1 MTIQATLLTRRNA
14 LRLASLALASGIAS
28 CATKQPLV
36 LSAPGEDQTAAALPL
51 VNALR
56 ASKGLPALSID
67 PAATAAALYQARRM
81 ASLRKMAHLIG
92 FGDDFGRRVKA
103 TGVKLPAAENI
114 AEGQRSTDAVVTA
127 WIHSPHHLEN
137 MLGHYT
143 GLGVALARDPSSN
156 NMPYWSMVLS
166 SNQTAG

>member
-1 MTIQATLLTRRNA
+1 MTIETTLFTRRSA
-14 LRLASLALASGIAS
+14 LRFTALALAAGAAS
-28 CATKQPLV
+28 CATQSPQV
-36 LSAPGEDQTAAALPL
+36 YNAPGNDQTAAALPL

-56 ASKGLPALSID
+56 AKNGLPALAID
-67 PAATAAALYQARRM
+67 PAAKAAALYQAKRM
-81 ASLRKMAHLIG
+81 ASLKKMAHFIG

-103 TGVKLPAAENI
+103 SGVKLPAAENI
-114 AEGQRSTDAVVTA
+114 AEGQQTVDAVVNA

-156 NMPYWSMVLS
+156 NLPYWSMVLS
-166 SNQTAG
+166 SNAV

>member
-1 MTIQATLLTRRNA
+1 MTTQSMLFTRRNA
-14 LRLASLALASGIAS
+14 LRFTALALAAGAAS
-28 CATKQPLV
+28 CATTKAPQV
-36 LSAPGEDQTAAALPL
+36 FNAPGNDQTAAALPL

-56 ASKGLPALSID
+56 AKNGLPALSAE
-67 PAATAAALYQARRM
+67 PAATAAALYQAKRM
-81 ASLRKMAHLIG
+81 ASLEKMAHFIG

-103 TGVKLPAAENI
+103 SGVKLPAAENI
-114 AEGQRSTDAVVTA
+114 AEGQQTVDAVVNA

-143 GLGVALARDPSSN
+143 GIGVALARDPSSN

-166 SNQTAG
+166 SNVV

>member
-1 MTIQATLLTRRNA
+1 MLLTRRGA
-14 LRLASLALASGIAS
+14 LRFTALALAAGVAS
-28 CATKQPLV
+28 CATKSPTV
-36 LSAPGEDQTAAALPL
+36 ISTSGEDQTAAALPL

-56 ASKGLPALSID
+56 AKNGLPPLAID
-67 PAATAAALYQARRM
+67 PAATAAALYQAKRM
-81 ASLRKMAHLIG
+81 SSVKKMSHFIG

-103 TGVKLPAAENI
+103 SGVKLPAAENI
-114 AEGQRSTDAVVTA
+114 AEGQQTVPAVVDA

-143 GLGVALARDPSSN
+143 GIGVAISRDPTSN

-166 SNQTAG
+166 SNLG